1 MNGLNFLLCND
12 SPSPVFPSWL
22 FQELSKI
29 TMPVIFNEP
38 LSFLQRLTEYME
50 HTYLIHQANA
60 SSDSVERMKVDF
72 IVTSC
77 ENGEHTQVQLAC
89 FVCHQPCAL
98 LQVVCLQSFFAAL
111 QQCADPGS

>member
-12 SPSPVFPSWL
+12 SPSLVFPSWL

-50 HTYLIHQANA
+50 HTYLIHQANT
-60 SSDSVERMKVDF
+60 SSDSIERMKVD
-72 IVTSC
+72 VT
-77 ENGEHTQVQLAC
+77 VAC
-89 FVCHQPCAL
+89 CGNHVHKCS
-98 LQVVCLQSFFAAL
+98 LQV
-111 QQCADPGS
+111 